1 MEFARLLGRDD
12 LKAFL
17 KEFSLEKP
25 TEVQK
30 KAIPLFLDN
39 KDLLVLAPTGT
50 GKTLAFALPLFA
62 LLKKEE
68 EQGGV
73 REKKKGCPRAIVLSP
88 TRELAHQLFK
98 VFKDISHFSK
108 LRVRLLAGGEA
119 KDKERALY
127 SQEYEILISAPG
139 KLGQLI
145 REEKISLEEVKHLIL
160 DEADQLLDMGFKKDI
175 ETIYGDC
182 GKSAPQVIL
191 FSATLSPRYEEF
203 ISTVFGAVKFQRVE
217 LTGSNAL
224 RPTIETYNVY
234 VQEKDKND
242 MCCTFLRRKARGDGL
257 IFVNKKENAEEL
269 FKFLSKEFPD
279 KIFHVLHGAMEA
291 KDRKVNYTE
300 LLEKGGILICTDIVA
315 RGLDLK
321 GLAWVLNY
329 DLPFE
334 AVYYIHRSGRT
345 GRQGKPGVVFNLV
358 TPRDEVLIGRIN
370 EAIRG
375 QTALKLK
382 NIPILKNEQRNES
395 PEKVIRRKKMER
407 TRIKKA
413 PRRDRLKS
421 AKKSVGKKT
430 TTRTERTSTKRPQ
443 RNVKGKR

>member
-1 MEFARLLGRDD
+1 MEFARMLGRDD

-17 KEFSLEKP
+17 KEFSLTNP

-30 KAIPLFLDN
+30 KAIPLFLDK

-68 EQGGV
+68 EEGGP
-73 REKKKGCPRAIVLSP
+73 REKKKGCPRALILSP

-98 VFKDISHFSK
+98 VFKDISHHSK

-127 SQEYEILISAPG
+127 SSEYEILISAPG
-139 KLGQLI
+139 KMAQLV
-145 REEKISLEEVKHLIL
+145 REEKISLEDLSYLIL
-160 DEADQLLDMGFKKDI
+160 DEADQLLDLGFKKDI
-175 ETIYGDC
+175 ETIFSDS
-182 GKSAPQVIL
+182 GKKAPQVVL

-203 ISTVFGAVKFQRVE
+203 ITTVFGSVRFERIQ

-224 RPTIETYNVY
+224 RPTIETFNVY
-234 VQEKDKND
+234 VQEKEKLEI
-242 MCCTFLRRKARGDGL
+242 CGTFLKKKAKGDGL

-269 FKFLSKEFPD
+269 FKHLKKEFPEQ
-279 KIFHVLHGAMEA
+279 IFHVLHGAMEA
-291 KDRKVNYTE
+291 KDRKENYTE
-300 LLEKGGILICTDIVA
+300 LLDKGGILICTDIVA

-321 GLAWVLNY
+321 GLSWVLNY

-345 GRQGKPGVVFNLV
+345 GRQGKPGTVFNLV
-358 TPRDEVLIGRIN
+358 TPRDEELVKRIN
-370 EAIRG
+370 EAIRN

-382 NIPILKNEQRNES
+382 NIPFIKKDSSNDT

-407 TRIKKA
+407 TKIKKT
-413 PRRDRLKS
+413 PRRDRIK
-421 AKKSVGKKT
+421 
-430 TTRTERTSTKRPQ
+430 
-443 RNVKGKR
+443 NVKKNFVKKGKVKR